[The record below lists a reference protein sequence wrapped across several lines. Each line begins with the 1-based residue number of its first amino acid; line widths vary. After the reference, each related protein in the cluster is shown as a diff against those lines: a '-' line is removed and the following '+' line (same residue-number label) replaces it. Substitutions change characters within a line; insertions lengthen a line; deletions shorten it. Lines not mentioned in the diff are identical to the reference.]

1 MVAVVTVPLASVS
14 ACLEHGGSTGRLAH
28 TKGLLRDGP
37 GEARDRFRH
46 RLWNQ
51 VAWV

>member
-1 MVAVVTVPLASVS
+1 MGTVVTVPLASVS
-14 ACLEHGGSTGRLAH
+14 TGLECGGSTGRLAH

-46 RLWNQ
+46 RLWDQ
-51 VAWV
+51 MAWV